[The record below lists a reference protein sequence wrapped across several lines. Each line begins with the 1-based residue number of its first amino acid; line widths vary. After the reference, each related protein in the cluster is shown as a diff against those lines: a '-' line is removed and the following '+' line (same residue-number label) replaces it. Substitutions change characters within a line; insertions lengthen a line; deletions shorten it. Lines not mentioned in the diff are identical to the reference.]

1 MLQFAELQPNLN
13 MYVLFNYLQY
23 SVLNTHIV
31 DKLNIKSFRKKSL
44 NFDEIQFIEFSFM
57 DHVLVSYLRTL
68 PSSSLWR
75 FSPMTSSESY
85 IILNFILKIMIHFEF
100 FFFNKVWDLG
110 WGPLFFIEILEC
122 SRTIFWKHCS
132 FFIEMLLQLCQKSIG
147 CIYVGLFLG
156 SLFCSVYFCV
166 SPTANSPFSCFL

>member
-68 PSSSLWR
+68 PNTRLQNFSLM
-75 FSPMTSSESY
+75 FSSEV
-85 IILNFILKIMIHFEF
+85 L
-100 FFFNKVWDLG
+100 
-110 WGPLFFIEILEC
+110 
-122 SRTIFWKHCS
+122 
-132 FFIEMLLQLCQKSIG
+132 
-147 CIYVGLFLG
+147 
-156 SLFCSVYFCV
+156 
-166 SPTANSPFSCFL
+166 

>member
-68 PSSSLWR
+68 PSSSL
-75 FSPMTSSESY
+75 
-85 IILNFILKIMIHFEF
+85 
-100 FFFNKVWDLG
+100 
-110 WGPLFFIEILEC
+110 
-122 SRTIFWKHCS
+122 
-132 FFIEMLLQLCQKSIG
+132 
-147 CIYVGLFLG
+147 
-156 SLFCSVYFCV
+156 
-166 SPTANSPFSCFL
+166 